1 MEWIRGVDK
10 GNGQRQWVKGMESA
24 LFNAKATRC
33 GGWCV
38 RGLYGFMEQWESP
51 FVPSVPFQP
60 ASGLWLMACG
70 DFFVSFLP

>member
-33 GGWCV
+33 GGCAAAGGVSVAFMALWNN
-38 RGLYGFMEQWESP
+38 GNLHLFHLFHSSLLLDYG
-51 FVPSVPFQP
+51 
-60 ASGLWLMACG
+60 
-70 DFFVSFLP
+70 